1 MTEEPTKDL
10 ATEAV
15 LAAVHGD
22 KDDLLHLQHAL
33 IQEEVKERKKVERK
47 NLAGIKADETEVTNV
62 ILKTLPENDMNAF
75 DSPEKRK
82 ERYLL
87 EQEKL
92 QLHREERAE
101 ERAYWTDVQPLTK
114 EDREIHKAMLGHD
127 QRKKR
132 LNELM

>member
-1 MTEEPTKDL
+1 MTEEPPKDL

-15 LAAVHGD
+15 LAAMQGD
-22 KDDLLHLQHAL
+22 KDDVLHLQHAQ
-33 IQEEVKERKKVERK
+33 IQEEVKERKKVERHII
-47 NLAGIKADETEVTNV
+47 AGIKADEGEVTTE
-62 ILKTLPENDMNAF
+62 ILKTLPENELDAY

-82 ERYLL
+82 ERFQL
-87 EQEKL
+87 EQQRL

-132 LNELM
+132 LDELM

>member
-33 IQEEVKERKKVERK
+33 IQEEVKERKNVERK
-47 NLAGIKADETEVTNV
+47 NLAGIKADEGDVTNA
-62 ILKTLPENDMNAF
+62 ILKTLPENDMDAF

-132 LNELM
+132 LDELM

>member
-1 MTEEPTKDL
+1 MTEEPKDL

-33 IQEEVKERKKVERK
+33 IQEEVKERKKVERH
-47 NLAGIKADETEVTNV
+47 NLAGIKADEGDVTNA
-62 ILKTLPENDMNAF
+62 ILKTLPENDVDAF

-82 ERYLL
+82 ERSVL
-87 EQEKL
+87 EQQKL

-132 LNELM
+132 LDELM

>member
-1 MTEEPTKDL
+1 MTGEPAKDL

-33 IQEEVKERKKVERK
+33 IQEEVKERKKVERQ
-47 NLAGIKADETEVTNV
+47 NLAGIKADEGEVTNA
-62 ILKTLPENDMNAF
+62 ILKTLPENELNAF

-92 QLHREERAE
+92 QLHREERTE

-114 EDREIHKAMLGHD
+114 EDRDIHKAMLGHD

-132 LNELM
+132 LDELM